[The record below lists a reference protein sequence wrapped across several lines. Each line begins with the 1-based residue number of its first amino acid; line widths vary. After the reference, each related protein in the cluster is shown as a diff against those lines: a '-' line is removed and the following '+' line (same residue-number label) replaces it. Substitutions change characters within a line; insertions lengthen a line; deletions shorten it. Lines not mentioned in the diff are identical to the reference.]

1 MNSLSKNIFI
11 IIYQIRQMITA
22 PDILVTQKRFW
33 ILLDT
38 ERSGVLIP
46 YLVFLMQTKIKKN
59 AEKSV
64 KNLSVC

>member
-1 MNSLSKNIFI
+1 
-11 IIYQIRQMITA
+11 MITA

-46 YLVFLMQTKIKKN
+46 FPSVPNADQNKKKN

>member
-1 MNSLSKNIFI
+1 
-11 IIYQIRQMITA
+11 MITA
-22 PDILVTQKRFW
+22 PNILVTQKRFQ

-46 YLVFLMQTKIKKN
+46 YLVFLMQTKIYKKY

-64 KNLSVC
+64 KKLSIC

>member
-1 MNSLSKNIFI
+1 
-11 IIYQIRQMITA
+11 MITA

-46 YLVFLMQTKIKKN
+46 YLVFLMQTKIKKKY
-59 AEKSV
+59 AKKSV

>member
-1 MNSLSKNIFI
+1 
-11 IIYQIRQMITA
+11 MITA

-46 YLVFLMQTKIKKN
+46 YLVFLMQTKIKKKY